1 MNKYENSSIPRLFEI
16 LEERKIT
23 AKQVSDATGIS
34 TGSLTYWRKGER
46 KPKYDAIVSI
56 SKFLNVPVEYLT
68 GSEKDEDALDVKIQ
82 AEVKQLS
89 DQQKSEVLKYIK
101 FVQNG

>member
-68 GSEKDEDALDVKIQ
+68 GREKDEDALDVKIQ